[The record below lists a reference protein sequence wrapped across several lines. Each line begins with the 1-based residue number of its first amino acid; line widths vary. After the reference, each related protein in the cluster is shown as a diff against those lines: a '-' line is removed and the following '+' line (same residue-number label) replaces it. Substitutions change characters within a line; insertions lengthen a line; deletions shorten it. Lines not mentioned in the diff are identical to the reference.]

1 MPFKT
6 RQQKIAAES
15 RRFVLSENQIKFE
28 PEQKLRQAA
37 KPGMGLDVKK
47 NIADLSYVRGD
58 LLKILLIAS
67 AVILTQ
73 IGLALT
79 LA

>member
-28 PEQKLRQAA
+28 PEQKLSQAA
-37 KPGMGLDVKK
+37 KAGTGLDVKK